1 MEQKTEKEWQF
12 KPGQGGRPKGVKN
25 KVTREQKIQ
34 VETVLS
40 MLDDIIEDYIM
51 KMKPEKVVELWFN
64 LQEYVRP
71 KQNRVNMEVESKDKT
86 ITKVVFQIVPP
97 GKPADQ
103 IPEIKESI

>member
-1 MEQKTEKEWQF
+1 MEQNTEKEWQF

-40 MLDDIIEDYIM
+40 MLDDIIVDYIL

-71 KQNRVNMEVESKDKT
+71 KQNRVNMEIGAKKDNDVKFT
-86 ITKVVFQIVPP
+86 FEVVGENGLPLP
-97 GKPADQ
+97 DTDPRDD
-103 IPEIKESI
+103 